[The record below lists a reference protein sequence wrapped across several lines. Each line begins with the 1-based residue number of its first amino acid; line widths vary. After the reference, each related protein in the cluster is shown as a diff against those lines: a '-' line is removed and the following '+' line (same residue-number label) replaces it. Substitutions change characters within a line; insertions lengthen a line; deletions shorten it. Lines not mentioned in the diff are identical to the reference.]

1 MSAHIPAPLPPSL
14 YADTARPPVVA
25 PPLAGDR
32 RTSVCVVGGG
42 FTGLSTAL
50 HLAQQ
55 GAEVVVLEQHEPGW
69 GASGRNGGQINPGLK
84 WDPDTI
90 ETDFGPDLGR
100 RMIDMS
106 WDAPNVVFNII
117 AQNQITCEA
126 SQSGTMRAAFQQNN
140 VAEIETAYEQGA
152 RRGMPVELLDKA
164 TMRQK
169 IGADRYLCALLD
181 HRGGHVNP
189 LGYARGIAQA
199 AIQAGATIHGGTPAR
214 KISRDG
220 TAWKIETPSGTVTAD
235 RIVIGT
241 NGYTDDLWPKLRKSV
256 VPVYSGIAA
265 SEPIPDD
272 IAADIMPHR
281 ASVYELGKITTYY
294 RLDKW
299 NRILMGGRSRQ
310 SPISQASDVQ
320 WMVDYAQRLWPQI
333 KPFKWTYGWNGQL
346 AITPDHYPHI
356 HEPAPGV
363 LVCVAYNGRGVAMAT
378 AMGRQLAKR
387 TLGGAAAEIDMPI
400 TDLKEIPFHAL
411 WKTAV
416 AGRVLYGRIR
426 DYLHV

>member
-1 MSAHIPAPLPPSL
+1 LPVSAPLPPSL
-14 YADTARPPVVA
+14 YADTARPPA
-25 PPLAGDR
+25 ITPPLDGDQR
-32 RTSVCVVGGG
+32 ASVCVIGAG
-42 FTGLSTAL
+42 FTGLSAAL
-50 HLAQQ
+50 HLAEQ
-55 GAEVVVLEQHEPGW
+55 GTDVIVLERNEPGW

-90 ETDFGPDLGR
+90 EADFGPDLGR
-100 RMIDMS
+100 RMVAMS
-106 WDAPNVVFNII
+106 WDAPNVVFNLI
-117 AQNQITCEA
+117 AQHQITCEA

-140 VAEIETAYEQGA
+140 VAEIESAYEQGA
-152 RRGMPVELLDKA
+152 RRGMPVELLDQA
-164 TMRQK
+164 AMRRK
-169 IGADRYLCALLD
+169 IGAERYLCALLD
-181 HRGGHVNP
+181 NRGGHVNP
-189 LGYARGIAQA
+189 LGYARGMAQA
-199 AIQAGATIHGGTPAR
+199 AQQLGVRVHGNTPAEKLWR
-214 KISRDG
+214 EG
-220 TAWKIETPSGTVTAD
+220 ALWKVQTPSGTVTAE
-235 RIVIGT
+235 RLVIGT

-265 SEPIPDD
+265 SEPIPEE
-272 IAADIMPHR
+272 IAREIMPHR
-281 ASVYELGKITTYY
+281 ASIYELGKITTYY
-294 RLDKW
+294 RLDKF

-310 SPISQASDVQ
+310 SPISAPGDVQ

-333 KPFKWTYGWNGQL
+333 KPFKWTHGWNGQL

-378 AMGRQLAKR
+378 AMGPQLAKR
-387 TLGGAAAEIDMPI
+387 TLGGSQAEIDMPI

-416 AGRVLYGRIR
+416 AARVLYGRVR